1 MIIYKGKEAVCG
13 IQLSIDGVWRY
24 VLSGDDVLRVV
35 IKDSSDNIIEKEY
48 TKADI
53 DTEDKSITVN
63 LSPEETAGFVP
74 GVGTLAAYLND
85 LTVVRPHVISIR
97 GDE

>member
-1 MIIYKGKEAVCG
+1 MTIYTGKEAVCG

-35 IKDSSDNIIEKEY
+35 IEDDAEHSIIKEY

-63 LSPEETAGFVP
+63 LSAEETTELVP
-74 GVGTLAAYLND
+74 GVGTITAYLND
-85 LTVVRPHVISIR
+85 LVVVRPHIISIR
-97 GDE
+97 GD